1 MPNNALS
8 GVLQGDLLLNFG
20 TVKDAFTVVFL
31 GILTSLKMP
40 ILVPGTC

>member
-20 TVKDAFTVVFL
+20 TVKEAFTIEFWE
-31 GILTSLKMP
+31 IFTSLKIP